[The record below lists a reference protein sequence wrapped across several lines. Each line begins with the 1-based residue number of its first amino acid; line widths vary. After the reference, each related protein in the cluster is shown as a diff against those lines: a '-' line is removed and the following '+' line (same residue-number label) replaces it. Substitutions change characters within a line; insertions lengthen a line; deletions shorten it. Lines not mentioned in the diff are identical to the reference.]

1 LLALPFRPVTAG
13 VLYLPA
19 SFLLFRQK
27 FGLYVM
33 PGTRHDLRQSR
44 RLVNVNRSKRLK
56 CTLAIEAGL
65 AQLCQSGKHAT
76 TARTTFFFDKILFL
90 HG

>member
-33 PGTRHDLRQSR
+33 PGTRKLPP
-44 RLVNVNRSKRLK
+44 
-56 CTLAIEAGL
+56 TLSVAFMKDDN
-65 AQLCQSGKHAT
+65 S
-76 TARTTFFFDKILFL
+76 
-90 HG
+90 